1 MLLIKIEHQV
11 SVKNYEFPFK
21 HVRFAMLLKN
31 LNEGVEQAV
40 SI

>member
-11 SVKNYEFPFK
+11 SVKNYEFP
-21 HVRFAMLLKN
+21 VRFAMLLKK

-40 SI
+40 GYLK